1 MNTVKGI
8 YHNGIIEPMIK
19 PEINIP
25 TEVLIIFPD
34 DTKTVKKIGGL
45 FKNISIN
52 YSQIEAD
59 LKELNKNAE
68 DSLLKKIDNE

>member
-19 PEINIP
+19 PGINIP
-25 TEVLIIFPD
+25 TEVLIIFPEEI
-34 DTKTVKKIGGL
+34 KTVKKIGGL
-45 FKNISIN
+45 FKNFSIG